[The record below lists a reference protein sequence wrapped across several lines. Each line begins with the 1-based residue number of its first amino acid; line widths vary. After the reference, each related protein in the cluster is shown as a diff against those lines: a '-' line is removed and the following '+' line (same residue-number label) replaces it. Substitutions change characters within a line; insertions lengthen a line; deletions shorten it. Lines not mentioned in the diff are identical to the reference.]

1 MRSENSIFDNF
12 LWRVICIIRNLY
24 RSRKIL
30 SAVSL
35 FFILNTIG
43 KIYPDLVNSLFLVPS
58 GILSSVYLMSPM
70 TEEGGF
76 NIIHTSFGTVRLID
90 SCSGFSF
97 FIISFSMIFYL
108 RLKKLSFL
116 ETVLSQILLALPV
129 WIVCIAVNSI
139 RIVSALYASSFAGK
153 HLNSSFHSVIHMSV
167 GMMIFIPAL
176 LLIYKIYGRI
186 SNEKEYILDWFKRI
200 CFR

>member
-1 MRSENSIFDNF
+1 MRGENSILDNF
-12 LWRVICIIRNLY
+12 LWKVICIIRNLY

-30 SAVSL
+30 SSVSL
-35 FFILNTIG
+35 FIILNTIG

-97 FIISFSMIFYL
+97 FIIAFSMIFYL
-108 RLKKLSFL
+108 RLKKLSIA
-116 ETVLSQILLALPV
+116 ETILSQTLLALPV

-139 RIVSALYASSFAGK
+139 RIVSALYASLFADK
-153 HLNSSFHSVIHMSV
+153 YLSSTFHSIVHMSV

-176 LLIYKIYGRI
+176 IIIYKIQGRV
-186 SNEKEYILDWFKRI
+186 SNEKEYILD
-200 CFR
+200 

>member
-1 MRSENSIFDNF
+1 MKGENSFFDNL
-12 LWRVICIIRNLY
+12 LWHAICAVRSLY

-43 KIYPDLVNSLFLVPS
+43 KVYPDFVNSMFLVPS
-58 GILSSVYLMSPM
+58 GILSSIYCMSPM
-70 TEEGGF
+70 TDEGGF
-76 NIIHTSFGTVRLID
+76 NVIHTSLGTIRLID

-97 FIISFSMIFYL
+97 FIIAFSMIFYL
-108 RLKKLSFL
+108 RLKKLSFI

-129 WIVCIAVNSI
+129 WIVCVAVNSI
-139 RIVSALYASSFAGK
+139 RIVSALYASSFSDK
-153 HLNSSFHSVIHMSV
+153 YLNGSFHSIIHMSV

-176 LLIYKIYGRI
+176 LLIYKIHGRV
-186 SNEKEYILDWFKRI
+186 SNEKEYIID
-200 CFR
+200 

>member
-1 MRSENSIFDNF
+1 
-12 LWRVICIIRNLY
+12 
-24 RSRKIL
+24 
-30 SAVSL
+30 
-35 FFILNTIG
+35 
-43 KIYPDLVNSLFLVPS
+43 
-58 GILSSVYLMSPM
+58 MSPM

-90 SCSGFSF
+90 SCSGISF
-97 FIISFSMIFYL
+97 FVIAFSMIFYL
-108 RLKKLSFL
+108 RLKKLSFM
-116 ETVLSQILLALPV
+116 ETIMSQILLALPV

-153 HLNSSFHSVIHMSV
+153 HLNSSFYSVIHMSV

-186 SNEKEYILDWFKRI
+186 SNEKEYIID
-200 CFR
+200 

>member
-1 MRSENSIFDNF
+1 MRGENSILDNF
-12 LWRVICIIRNLY
+12 LWKAICIIRNLY

-30 SAVSL
+30 SSLSL

-43 KIYPDLVNSLFLVPS
+43 KIYPDIVNSLFLVPS
-58 GILSSVYLMSPM
+58 GILSSVYFMSPM

-76 NIIHTSFGTVRLID
+76 NVIHTSLGTIRLVD

-97 FIISFSMIFYL
+97 FIIAFSMIFYL
-108 RLKKLSFL
+108 RLKKLSFV

-129 WIVCIAVNSI
+129 WIICIAVNSV

-153 HLNSSFHSVIHMSV
+153 YISSSFYSIIHMSV

-176 LLIYKIYGRI
+176 LLIYKIYGRV
-186 SNEKEYILDWFKRI
+186 SNEKEYIID
-200 CFR
+200 

>member
-1 MRSENSIFDNF
+1 MRGENSILDNF
-12 LWRVICIIRNLY
+12 LWKVICIIRNLY
-24 RSRKIL
+24 RSRKMI

-43 KIYPDLVNSLFLVPS
+43 KIYPDIVNSLFLVPS
-58 GILSSVYLMSPM
+58 GILSSVYFMSPM

-76 NIIHTSFGTVRLID
+76 NVIHTSLGTVRLID

-97 FIISFSMIFYL
+97 FVIAFSMIFYL
-108 RLKKLSFL
+108 RFKKLSFI

-129 WIVCIAVNSI
+129 WIICIAVNSI

-153 HLNSSFHSVIHMSV
+153 YISSSFYSIIHMSV

-186 SNEKEYILDWFKRI
+186 SNEKEYIID
-200 CFR
+200 

>member
-1 MRSENSIFDNF
+1 
-12 LWRVICIIRNLY
+12 
-24 RSRKIL
+24 
-30 SAVSL
+30 
-35 FFILNTIG
+35 
-43 KIYPDLVNSLFLVPS
+43 
-58 GILSSVYLMSPM
+58 MSPM

-76 NIIHTSFGTVRLID
+76 NIIHTSLGTVRLID

-97 FIISFSMIFYL
+97 FIIAFSMIFYL
-108 RLKKLSFL
+108 RLKKLSFM

-139 RIVSALYASSFAGK
+139 RIVSSLYASSFAGK

-176 LLIYKIYGRI
+176 IIIYKIQGRV
-186 SNEKEYILDWFKRI
+186 SNEKEYILD
-200 CFR
+200 